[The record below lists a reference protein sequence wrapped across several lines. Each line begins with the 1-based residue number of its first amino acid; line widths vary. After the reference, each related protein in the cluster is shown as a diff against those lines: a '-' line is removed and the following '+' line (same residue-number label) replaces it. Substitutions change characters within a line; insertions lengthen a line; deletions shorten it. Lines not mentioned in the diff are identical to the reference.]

1 MQIYADLR
9 SDRCYAYNKY
19 MKVGI
24 GQAAAELGVS
34 RDTLRRWEA
43 AGKITVERTP
53 SGHRRYDLVQLR
65 GFVPSRVSS
74 DRITLAYARVSSQNH
89 KNDLKQQISVLES
102 FCTANDWKFEVIQDI
117 GSGINHRKSGLRKLI
132 QRICQGDVGR
142 IVLTHR
148 DRLLR
153 FGIELI
159 FSLCEHFGTEVLILN
174 ASSQAEFEDEI
185 AEDVL
190 EIVTIFSAR
199 LYGSRNDKNLDIIR
213 KLKDIARE
221 LES

>member
-1 MQIYADLR
+1 
-9 SDRCYAYNKY
+9 

-65 GFVPSRVSS
+65 GLVPSRVAS

-89 KNDLKQQISVLES
+89 KKDLKHQISILES
-102 FCTANDWKFEVIQDI
+102 FCTANGCKFELLQDI
-117 GSGINHRKSGLRKLI
+117 GSGMNYRKSGLRQLI
-132 QRICQGDVGR
+132 QRICQGDVER
-142 IVLTHR
+142 LVLTHR

-159 FSLCEHFGTEVLILN
+159 FSLCEHFGTEVVILN
-174 ASSQAEFEDEI
+174 ASSLAEFEEEI

-199 LYGSRNDKNLDIIR
+199 LYGSRNEKNHDIIK
-213 KLKDIARE
+213 KLKEIAQE
-221 LES
+221 LQT

>member
-1 MQIYADLR
+1 
-9 SDRCYAYNKY
+9 

-43 AGKITVERTP
+43 AGKIAVERTP

-65 GFVPSRVSS
+65 GLVPSRLSS
-74 DRITLAYARVSSQNH
+74 DRITLAYARVSSQNQN
-89 KNDLKQQISVLES
+89 KDLKHQISLLES
-102 FCTANDWKFEVIQDI
+102 FCVANNWEFELIQDI
-117 GSGINHRKSGLRKLI
+117 GSGMNYRKSGVRQLI
-132 QRICQGDVGR
+132 QRICHGDVGR
-142 IVLTHR
+142 LVLTHR

-159 FSLCEHFGTEVLILN
+159 FSLCEHFGTEVVILN
-174 ASSQAEFEDEI
+174 ACSLTEFEDEI

-190 EIVTIFSAR
+190 EIVSIFSAR
-199 LYGSRNDKNLDIIR
+199 LYGSRNEKNRDIIK
-213 KLKDIARE
+213 KLKDIAQE
-221 LES
+221 LQA

>member
-1 MQIYADLR
+1 
-9 SDRCYAYNKY
+9 

-43 AGKITVERTP
+43 AGKIAVERTP

-65 GFVPSRVSS
+65 GLAPSRVAC
-74 DRITLAYARVSSQNH
+74 DRITLAYVRVSGPHQ
-89 KNDLKQQISVLES
+89 KKDLKHQISILES
-102 FCTANDWKFEVIQDI
+102 FCVANDWQFELIQDI
-117 GSGINHRKSGLRKLI
+117 GSGMNYRKSGLRQLI

-142 IVLTHR
+142 LVLTHR

-159 FSLCEHFGTEVLILN
+159 FSLCEHFGTEVVILN
-174 ASSQAEFEDEI
+174 HSSLTEFEEEM

-199 LYGSRNDKNLDIIR
+199 LYGSRNEKNLDIIK

-221 LES
+221 LEA